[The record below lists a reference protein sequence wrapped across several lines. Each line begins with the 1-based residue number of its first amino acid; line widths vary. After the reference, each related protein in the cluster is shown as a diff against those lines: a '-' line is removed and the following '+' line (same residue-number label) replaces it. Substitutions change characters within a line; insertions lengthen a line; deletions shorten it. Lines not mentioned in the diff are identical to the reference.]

1 MISIVEIAKM
11 ARVSKMTV
19 SNVINK
25 KYDKV
30 SHETRE
36 RIERILAEN
45 NYTPNLF
52 ARNLKSNRSRI
63 ILFAI
68 PQTLENDP
76 NKNSTFSNPFYG
88 ELINSVEYNLRKS
101 GYFLM
106 LRFITDEEVLSK
118 LIANWNIDGVVVL
131 GAINR
136 EINTVF
142 KNIEVPTV
150 FVDTYTADTRFDTIN
165 VEDFKGA
172 YDAVSYLIES
182 GHRKI
187 AMAASSLLEIGV
199 ARIRYDGYRKA
210 LVDHRIEFQEDW
222 FFEGFPSS
230 ESGEEIGLR
239 IGERKDEF
247 DSVFVFSDMMAIG
260 VMKGLRKNKIAIPE
274 DIAIVGFDGLY
285 IGDLIEPKLS
295 TVKQNIIV
303 KGEKVVEV
311 LLRKVQGQSTEIEQ
325 VVLPVELL
333 KKESA

>member
-30 SHETRE
+30 SQETRE
-36 RIERILAEN
+36 RIEKILAEH

-52 ARNLKSNRSRI
+52 ARNLKSNKSKI
-63 ILFAI
+63 VLFAI

-106 LRFITDEEVLSK
+106 LRFITDEEVLNK
-118 LIANWNIDGVVVL
+118 LIVNWNIDGVVVL

-142 KNIEVPTV
+142 KNIEVPIV
-150 FVDTYTADTRFDTIN
+150 FVDTYAAESGFDTIN
-165 VEDFKGA
+165 VEDYKGA

-182 GHRKI
+182 GKRKI
-187 AMAASSLLEIGV
+187 AMAASSVLEMGV
-199 ARIRYDGYRKA
+199 ARIRYDGYRSA
-210 LVDHRIEFQEDW
+210 LENNRIEFQENW

-230 ESGEEIGLR
+230 ESGEEIGFK
-239 IGERKDEF
+239 IAARKKDF
-247 DSVFVFSDMMAIG
+247 DAVFVFSDMMAIG
-260 VMKGLRKNKIAIPE
+260 VMKSLRKNKVKIPE

-285 IGDLIEPKLS
+285 IGDLIEPRLS
-295 TVKQNIIV
+295 TVKQNIV
-303 KGEKVVEV
+303 AKGEKVVEV
-311 LLRKVQGQSTEIEQ
+311 LLRKVQGHSSEIEQ

-333 KKESA
+333 KKESV